1 MRNRIFAVLAV
12 AVLAGGGLALATYN
26 AMNKGNSPVVQ
37 ATKTQPV
44 VIATTDLSLGA
55 ELKVEDLKVAL
66 SPRGRRQKGRLSGRT
81 RLSGAA

>member
-12 AVLAGGGLALATYN
+12 AVLAGGGLAFATYN

-44 VIATTDLSLGA
+44 VIATTDLNLGA
-55 ELKVEDLKVAL
+55 ELKAEGYDRHGQTSSHGMCGLVFH
-66 SPRGRRQKGRLSGRT
+66 
-81 RLSGAA
+81 